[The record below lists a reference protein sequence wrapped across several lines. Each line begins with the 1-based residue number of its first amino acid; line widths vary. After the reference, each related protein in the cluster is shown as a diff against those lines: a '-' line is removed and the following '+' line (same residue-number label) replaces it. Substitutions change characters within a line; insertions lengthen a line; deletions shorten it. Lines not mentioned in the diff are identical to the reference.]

1 MDAVH
6 WKVTGN
12 SRETDNSKCSEYND
26 DCRSRGPIRPGVDN
40 QLSDPAFPGGSVGFT
55 ELDVC
60 HCFSLAFSL
69 STKNDP
75 ATFLKSVIPFPPQ
88 AGETIGGPLQDAD

>member
-12 SRETDNSKCSEYND
+12 SRQTDNSKCSEYND
-26 DCRSRGPIRPGVDN
+26 DCPSRGPIRPRVDSE
-40 QLSDPAFPGGSVGFT
+40 LSDHAFPGGSVGFT

-60 HCFSLAFSL
+60 HCFSLAFSP

-75 ATFLKSVIPFPPQ
+75 AALFEISGPIPAQ
-88 AGETIGGPLQDAD
+88 AGEIIGGLLQDAD